1 MLPFSRSARARA
13 RGRET
18 VSLSSGGGK
27 SCPFTGGRWSR
38 AWPTGS
44 AGLTLPRLWWRA
56 CSARA
61 ELRDWAETKRGR
73 RRAPAQPTSKHQTS
87 RPARGQSR
95 GQLSSPAEPK
105 NKTTRIIT
113 INLRRT
119 TEDHQDD
126 SRAKKGTNQRRKYD
140 F

>member
-1 MLPFSRSARARA
+1 MCVSLEFSRARA

-18 VSLSSGGGK
+18 VSLSFGGGN
-27 SCPFTGGRWSR
+27 SCPFSAGRWSR

-105 NKTTRIIT
+105 IKQHGSSQLTFAALQKIIRMT
-113 INLRRT
+113 HER
-119 TEDHQDD
+119 
-126 SRAKKGTNQRRKYD
+126 KGTNQRRKIH